1 MFGPF
6 LGSGKASGGR
16 HRPSKWPKMAKNNQ
30 KDLLET
36 KVTLEAPN
44 WLIKNDQGLI
54 WPGHIW
60 GNVFGPF
67 PGSRKAPGGAIGR
80 QCGRKLPKMAKNDL
94 LEP

>member
-6 LGSGKASGGR
+6 LGSGKAYGGR

-44 WLIKNDQGLI
+44 WLIKNYQGLI

-67 PGSRKAPGGAIGR
+67 PGSRKASGGCHR
-80 QCGRKLPKMAKNDL
+80 PPMWPKIAKNGQNDL
-94 LEP
+94 FEP

>member
-1 MFGPF
+1 MGLF
-6 LGSGKASGGR
+6 LGPGRPLGGAIGRQSGQ
-16 HRPSKWPKMAKNNQ
+16 KWPKMAKNNQ

-67 PGSRKAPGGAIGR
+67 PGSRKASGGCHR
-80 QCGRKLPKMAKNDL
+80 PPMWPKIAKNDL